1 MRFLIAWK
9 ATSKDSSKDAVP
21 ICVQLVRYDFYCID
35 KEMASQW
42 VWKNLLPLKNVISL
56 TWDIAN

>member
-42 VWKNLLPLKNVISL
+42 ELAKLNMSS
-56 TWDIAN
+56 